1 MKRDDEMRIVVTG
14 GAGFIGSA
22 VVRHLVLE
30 TGAQVLTIDKLTY
43 AGTLTCLKA
52 VDGHP
57 NHRFVQADI
66 CDEIAVGRAV
76 SEFRPE
82 RIIHLAAETHVDRSI
97 TGAKA
102 FVETNAVGTFT
113 LLEVAR
119 NYWLTLD
126 APAQRSFRFLHV
138 STDEVY
144 GSLGDSGLFS
154 ETTPYDPASPY
165 AASKAAS
172 DHLVMAWHRTY
183 GLPVVISNCS
193 NNYGPYQFPEK
204 LVPLVILN
212 AMEGKPLPVYGAGT
226 NVRDWLH
233 VDEPCPR
240 ARLDRIARAAGGK
253 VQCRRPQR
261 APQHRRRATH
271 RAGHGRAAARRCAA
285 PAPDHFGGRSSGP

>member
-1 MKRDDEMRIVVTG
+1 MRIMVTG

-43 AGTLTCLKA
+43 AGTRTSLKA

-76 SEFRPE
+76 SEFRPD

-102 FVETNAVGTFT
+102 FVDTNVVGTFT
-113 LLEVAR
+113 LLELAR

-126 APAQRSFRFLHV
+126 GPARRSFRFLHV

-144 GSLGDSGLFS
+144 GSLGDAGFFT

-165 AASKAAS
+165 SASKAAS

-183 GLPVVISNCS
+183 GL
-193 NNYGPYQFPEK
+193 FP
-204 LVPLVILN
+204 
-212 AMEGKPLPVYGAGT
+212 
-226 NVRDWLH
+226 
-233 VDEPCPR
+233 
-240 ARLDRIARAAGGK
+240 
-253 VQCRRPQR
+253 
-261 APQHRRRATH
+261 
-271 RAGHGRAAARRCAA
+271 
-285 PAPDHFGGRSSGP
+285 RSSFRS